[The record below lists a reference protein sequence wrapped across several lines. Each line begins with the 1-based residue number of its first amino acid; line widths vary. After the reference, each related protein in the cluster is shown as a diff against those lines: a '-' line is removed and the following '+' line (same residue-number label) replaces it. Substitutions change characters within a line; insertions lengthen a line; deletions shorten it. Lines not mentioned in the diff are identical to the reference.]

1 MVTSGGRPPP
11 WLQRAVVFTLAAV
24 GAFLLV
30 AWTLQSLK
38 SFLGLL
44 FLAWLLS
51 ISFEPI
57 VERLHR
63 RGMRRG
69 LATGAVMCG
78 IALVAVGFLAVF
90 GAVLVNQLTDLVTAL
105 PGVVNDVVQ
114 WANDTFGTTFDAG
127 DINDS
132 LRLTPER
139 VQQLVQELTP
149 GVVGILSSLVGLVF
163 QGLTLMLFTFY
174 MSAQA
179 PQLRDTVSRWF
190 PPRQQRVI
198 STVWEIA
205 VDKTGSYV
213 VSRFLLAALSSVL
226 TGGFLWVIGVP
237 YWLPLGI
244 WTGLVS
250 QFIPTVGT
258 YLAILVPALIALAE
272 QPLDAVWVVVF
283 GTLYQQVE
291 NYIFAPRITARTVS
305 IHPAVAFGAVV
316 VGAELFGPFGAL
328 VSVPVVAAIVAVAET
343 YGHRYELVP
352 REPVAPDESEERE
365 EPPARPA

>member
-1 MVTSGGRPPP
+1 MRPGVFHPGYAISPERVALHTSGRVAGPGRIRWSGANRDQGHWVLPGPP
-11 WLQRAVVFTLAAV
+11 AV

-90 GAVLVNQLTDLVTAL
+90 GAVLVNQLTDL
-105 PGVVNDVVQ
+105 
-114 WANDTFGTTFDAG
+114 
-127 DINDS
+127 
-132 LRLTPER
+132 
-139 VQQLVQELTP
+139 
-149 GVVGILSSLVGLVF
+149 
-163 QGLTLMLFTFY
+163 TLMLFTFY

-179 PQLRDTVSRWF
+179 PQLRDTVSRCF
-190 PPRQQRVI
+190 PPRQQGVI

-237 YWLPLGI
+237 YWLP
-244 WTGLVS
+244 
-250 QFIPTVGT
+250 
-258 YLAILVPALIALAE
+258 
-272 QPLDAVWVVVF
+272 
-283 GTLYQQVE
+283 
-291 NYIFAPRITARTVS
+291 
-305 IHPAVAFGAVV
+305 PAVAFGAVV
-316 VGAELFGPFGAL
+316 VGDELFGPFGA
-328 VSVPVVAAIVAVAET
+328 VVAAIVAVAET

-352 REPVAPDESEERE
+352 RETVGPDRAVESE